1 MLSFIKPS
9 RLLALGSDIS
19 CRFLSTG
26 HHACSKKEFDR
37 SWLKTDKWPTVEDHG
52 ITKPWAPGV
61 PQDRFPDE
69 WTEEKAYFGKY
80 DFVSILGNDV
90 TLQPK
95 LFCKGPGYVAT
106 HNENELRRLLRKRK
120 ALGHR
125 MHIEDVHTLNKRIKF
140 LTKLENRVKPSRG

>member
-1 MLSFIKPS
+1 MQ
-9 RLLALGSDIS
+9 LLNKIPWQFLLRTDLTSKTFSTS
-19 CRFLSTG
+19 CYVCKNHQF
-26 HHACSKKEFDR
+26 KK
-37 SWLKTDKWPTVEDHG
+37 SWLKVSDWPTVEDNG
-52 ITKPWAPGV
+52 IVKPWAPCV
-61 PQDRFPDE
+61 PQDRLTDN
-69 WTEEKAYFGKY
+69 WTEDKSYFGKY

-120 ALGHR
+120 TLGYR
-125 MHIEDVHTLNKRIKF
+125 MHAEDLHTLNKRIKF